1 MVRNL
6 ISLLLLTPTLFL
18 LIDST
23 ASTKSLPSE
32 SVVPL
37 RQVIKQ
43 PGAYKSIAEG
53 CQILLEISEMGG
65 YLKLTVNP
73 PSLHIFKDITGIA
86 WASDDIL
93 LFTVSPIYGEPGVFL
108 FNCVTKQISRIIA
121 PKTVNKG
128 YPSGADYFELQGF
141 SKNDEQKFYFF
152 YAPDVDAVDFSRFRT
167 KDFLFQSRLDGTG
180 WEKFRE

>member
-1 MVRNL
+1 MSRHTFFIVL
-6 ISLLLLTPTLFL
+6 GALSLFL
-18 LIDST
+18 LSGT
-23 ASTKSLPSE
+23 PASAE
-32 SVVPL
+32 SVPSATTVPL
-37 RQVIKQ
+37 RHVIKQ
-43 PGAYKSIAEG
+43 PGVYKSVAEG

-108 FNCVTKQISRIIA
+108 FNCVTKQISRILA
-121 PKTVNKG
+121 PKTVNKAS
-128 YPSGADYFELQGF
+128 PSGADYFELQGF
-141 SKNDEQKFYFF
+141 SKNDEQVFYFY
-152 YAPDVDAVDFSRFRT
+152 YAPDPAAIDFRRFRT

-180 WEKFRE
+180 LKKVQ